1 MPLKIP
7 NYKTNGPWMK
17 SKSFILIFA
26 SFFFGLAGFLLISL
40 YFNYQLEALLKIQ
53 TSAQEL
59 VVSWNRVQ
67 SLNKEVII
75 TYELEK
81 KAREWLAAT
90 KQFGNDFKEFI
101 ETISR
106 HRSMI
111 NDLNFRIKVTK
122 TDMHWS
128 VVEKRVKETEK
139 RLKEYLSNPA
149 VQNGSGNLLVDFG
162 VSLNKGEYD
171 HLLTDLLEK
180 LRWTTFMHRYTF
192 NKSLTDVTQH
202 ATKKIQEQI
211 YRLKIIFLCLSAF
224 ILTATGIFV
233 ILHIA
238 ELSRSKKKIDRYAA
252 DLSVKVN
259 ELDNAERQLRSEKD
273 KLQAVINALGEG
285 TYVVNNNFFIEF
297 QSLFLEDKFPQA
309 VGKKCYQAYINRD
322 KPCDFCLSIKTIKMK
337 ILNQVE
343 TVRNNGR
350 HHELTFSPFIDV
362 DRQVKNIVL
371 IRDITA
377 RKLAEAEATRAGYL
391 ASIGELAAG
400 VAHEINNPIHGII
413 SLAEM
418 VQDNAADES
427 RICSVVERIIKEG
440 ERIAGIVSN
449 LLSFARE
456 RDKEIEIADI
466 SDILKNSLELIEK
479 QIEKDGINLVI
490 DFSPDLSK
498 IRVVSQEIQQVFLN
512 LLSNARY
519 ALNQKYAGADINK
532 ILKITGYCVNIDEN
546 HFVRMVFHDSG
557 IGIPDEDLGKV
568 RQPFYS
574 TKPSR
579 EGTGLGLSISQE
591 IVTSYEGKISIESKY
606 GVFTTVIVDLP
617 VFSD

>member
-7 NYKTNGPWMK
+7 NFLTNGPWMK

-26 SFFFGLAGFLLISL
+26 GFLFGLAGFLLISL

-180 LRWTTFMHRYTF
+180 LRWTTSMHRYTF

-427 RICSVVERIIKEG
+427 RTCSVVERIIKEG

-456 RDKEIEIADI
+456 RDKETEIADI

-479 QIEKDGINLVI
+479 QIEKDGINLII